1 MPNETEAYNL
11 RRRAVTSPCPSAPIP
26 LPSYALRALAVLEKA
41 GFESWIVGGYVRD
54 TLLDRPSADIDIATQ
69 APWQDVQRVFE
80 GQGYRTHE
88 TGTAHG
94 TLTAIVDEQALEITT
109 FRCDGA
115 YTDARHPKQVS
126 FVRTI
131 AEDLARRDFTIN
143 ALAYHPARGL
153 FDPYGGYADLEA
165 CIIRAVGD
173 PDRRFSEDALRM
185 LRACRFAAELG
196 FAIDPTTFEGMMTNK
211 GLLPRISVERVTH
224 ELQRLLLG
232 AHAGSA
238 LVATVDVLAA
248 VLPELVAMKGF
259 EQRTPYHIY
268 DVLEHTAH
276 VVDGVPAYPLVRW
289 AALFHDMGKP
299 AAFFTDEKGT
309 GHFYGHAAISVML
322 ARGIMNRLAFSS
334 AFTTR
339 VLTLVARHDDVI
351 DRSPKAVKRACA
363 RLGGDTDLFSA
374 LCDLKRGDA
383 RGQAARCSGR
393 VADADELERILADT
407 LAADEAFT
415 LKKLALDGCDV
426 IALGVPQGP
435 LVGYALADALEAVID
450 ERVANEPDALRVFVT
465 EWRDEHRNSTL
476 DDSCTTAR

>member
-1 MPNETEAYNL
+1 MQNEPDLDST
-11 RRRAVTSPCPSAPIP
+11 VTIA
-26 LPSYALRALAVLEKA
+26 LPPYALEALDALEEA
-41 GFESWIVGGYVRD
+41 GFESWVVGGYVRD
-54 TLLDRPSADIDIATQ
+54 ALLDRPSADIDIATQ

-80 GQGYRTHE
+80 AQGHRTHE

-94 TLTAIVDEQALEITT
+94 TLTVIVGEQALEITT
-109 FRCDGA
+109 FRSDGA
-115 YTDARHPKQVS
+115 YADARHPKKVS

-131 AEDLARRDFTIN
+131 AEDLARRDFTMN

-153 FDPYGGYADLEA
+153 FDPYGGHADLEA
-165 CIIRAVGD
+165 RVIRAVGD
-173 PDRRFSEDALRM
+173 PARRFSEDALRM

-196 FAIDPTTFEGMMTNK
+196 FAIDPATFEGMLANK
-211 GLLPRISVERVTH
+211 GLLPRISTERITH

-238 LVATVDVLAA
+238 LIATVDVLAA

-276 VVDGVPAYPLVRW
+276 VLDGVPPYPLVRW

-299 AAFFTDEKGT
+299 AAFFTDEEGT

-322 ARGIMNRLAFSS
+322 ARGVMERLALSS
-334 AFTTR
+334 AFMTR
-339 VLTLVARHDDVI
+339 ALVLVERHDDVI
-351 DRSPKAVKRACA
+351 DLTPKAVKRACT
-363 RLGGDTDLFSA
+363 RLGGDADLFTA

-383 RGQAARCSGR
+383 RGQAPRCIGR
-393 VADADELERILADT
+393 VADADELERILADV
-407 LAADEAFT
+407 LAADEAFS
-415 LKKLALDGCDV
+415 LKKLAIDGRGV

-435 LVGYALADALEAVID
+435 LVGRALNEALDAVID
-450 ERVANEPDALRVFVT
+450 ERIANEPDALRAFV
-465 EWRDEHRNSTL
+465 EGWRDEHLER
-476 DDSCTTAR
+476 DAQ